1 MAHIVVEDSLH
12 KYRLS
17 LSDDTWVCSEGP
29 LQSALIRMLNREAP
43 ISRYLSPVYP
53 MPENE
58 ATRHA
63 VFHLKQLPFSI
74 LTVVLDPPESD
85 PYDPD
90 AKQVVH

>member
-29 LQSALIRMLNREAP
+29 LQNALIRMLNREAP

-58 ATRHA
+58 ASLHA
-63 VFHLKQLPFSI
+63 VVHLKQLPISI
-74 LTVVLDPPESD
+74 VAVVLDPPEPDS
-85 PYDPD
+85 YDPD
-90 AKQVVH
+90 ATQVVH

>member
-1 MAHIVVEDSLH
+1 MAHIIIGDSLH
-12 KYRLS
+12 KYHLS

-29 LQSALIRMLNREAP
+29 LQSVLIRMLNREAP

-63 VFHLKQLPFSI
+63 VSHLKQLPISI
-74 LTVVLDPPESD
+74 LTVFLDPPEPNS
-85 PYDPD
+85 YDPD
-90 AKQVVH
+90 AQQVVH